1 MAGGPIFPHS
11 AFPVDTAGRL
21 FPNFHVGA
29 GANSKHGGGL
39 GVEASLDADA
49 TWRLRFIMP
58 PTLPTGTGKF
68 VLKALANATS
78 GVAKINPKWVSVA
91 NGEDPSSATPVAET
105 TTADAVA
112 GLAGATVTLEWG
124 AGDADQYGEA
134 KWTLNADTLV
144 GGEVV
149 VMDLVF
155 ETTGWTLAQVLTVQ
169 PYIIWE

>member
-11 AFPVDTAGRL
+11 AFPFDTAGRL

-29 GANSKHGGGL
+29 GANSKHDGG
-39 GVEASLDADA
+39 
-49 TWRLRFIMP
+49 RFVMP

-68 VLKALANATS
+68 VLKAIANATA
-78 GVAKINPKWVSVA
+78 GIAKINPKWVSVA

-134 KWTLNADTLV
+134 KWTMNADTLV

-155 ETTGWTLAQVLTVQ
+155 ETTGWTLAQILTVF
-169 PYIIWE
+169 PYIIFE